1 LILKRSEA
9 YIGVLVDDLINKG
22 TKEPYRMFTSRAEYR
37 ILLRQDNSDIR
48 LSPIAQKLGVRGM
61 EKRMERVEKKVEA
74 AKAID
79 KHFRNTSVSPD
90 EVNDYLISKES
101 SPIKQKMK
109 LHSILTRPH
118 ISVEELREVLPSLN
132 EDMNIYENE
141 FVSLAEINM
150 KYEGYIKREEDMV
163 QKMNRL
169 EEVKLKEDVDYHG
182 LISLSSEAR
191 EKLTQLKPMT
201 IGQASRISGVS
212 PSDIS
217 VLLVHLGR

>member
-1 LILKRSEA
+1 M
-9 YIGVLVDDLINKG
+9 VDDLINKG
-22 TKEPYRMFTSRAEYR
+22 TNEPYRMFTSRAEYR

-48 LSPIAQKLGVRGM
+48 LSPLAKKMGVKGM
-61 EKRMERVEKKVEA
+61 DERMERVAHKVEA
-74 AKAID
+74 AKLIE
-79 KHFRNTSVSPD
+79 KHFRNTSISPD
-90 EVNDYLISKES
+90 DVNEYLTSKNS

-118 ISVEELREVLPSLN
+118 INVEELRAVLPSLN
-132 EDMNIYENE
+132 EHLNSFDNE

-150 KYEGYIKREEDMV
+150 KYEGYIKKEEEMV

-169 EEVKLKEDVDYHG
+169 EEVKLREDMDYHE
-182 LISLSSEAR
+182 LVSLSSEAR